1 MMNCLLAGVGGQGT
15 VLASRL
21 LAQAA
26 LEMGESAR
34 TAETIGMAQRGGCVV
49 SHVRIGGERTG
60 PLIPRG
66 LADVLIGFEPGEA
79 ARCLAYLRPDG
90 LLISAVRPV
99 QPVRPY
105 DPAPVLDFLRAWPG
119 PQALIDGDAVCRAA
133 GSPRKLNTSLLG
145 AAAASGRLGVTGDA
159 LEAALRALLP
169 ERLLPMNLAA
179 LRAGAEAYR
188 LIERERMPL

>member
-99 QPVRPY
+99 QPYAPMTRP
-105 DPAPVLDFLRAWPG
+105 PCSIFFGRGRA
-119 PQALIDGDAVCRAA
+119 R
-133 GSPRKLNTSLLG
+133 R
-145 AAAASGRLGVTGDA
+145 R
-159 LEAALRALLP
+159 
-169 ERLLPMNLAA
+169 
-179 LRAGAEAYR
+179 
-188 LIERERMPL
+188 